1 MDAVQ
6 EAIAAGTLD
15 QLRRRVAEAWTR
27 PAESSPRLGLP
38 VEFTALEILPL
49 LLLMFVAMYFFMVRP
64 QQKKAREHRA
74 LIDSL
79 DVGDEVITASGLYGM
94 ITDFDGGTVFIEISD
109 GVEIKISRDTIAN
122 KVVYSSDVDGDDGQ
136 GPLLSGDDADG

>member
-1 MDAVQ
+1 M
-6 EAIAAGTLD
+6 GPPC
-15 QLRRRVAEAWTR
+15 RVV
-27 PAESSPRLGLP
+27 SRLGLP
-38 VEFTALEILPL
+38 VKFWALEGILIIGL
-49 LLLMFVAMYFFMVRP
+49 IFVVFYFLMIRP
-64 QQKKAREHRA
+64 QQRKQRDHRA

-122 KVVYSSDVDGDDGQ
+122 KVVYADVDD
-136 GPLLSGDDADG
+136 DDAEG

>member
-1 MDAVQ
+1 M
-6 EAIAAGTLD
+6 
-15 QLRRRVAEAWTR
+15 
-27 PAESSPRLGLP
+27 
-38 VEFTALEILPL
+38 EILPL

-64 QQKKAREHRA
+64 QQRKARLHRE
-74 LIDSL
+74 LLESL

-122 KVVYSSDVDGDDGQ
+122 KVVYSDFDGDEGQ
-136 GPLLSGDDADG
+136 GPLMSDN

>member
-1 MDAVQ
+1 M
-6 EAIAAGTLD
+6 
-15 QLRRRVAEAWTR
+15 
-27 PAESSPRLGLP
+27 
-38 VEFTALEILPL
+38 EILPL

-64 QQKKAREHRA
+64 QQRKAREHRE

-122 KVVYSSDVDGDDGQ
+122 KVVYSDVDGDDA
-136 GPLLSGDDADG
+136 DA

>member
-1 MDAVQ
+1 
-6 EAIAAGTLD
+6 
-15 QLRRRVAEAWTR
+15 
-27 PAESSPRLGLP
+27 
-38 VEFTALEILPL
+38 
-49 LLLMFVAMYFFMVRP
+49 MFVAMYFFMVRP
-64 QQKKAREHRA
+64 QQRKARLHRD
-74 LIDSL
+74 LLDSL
-79 DVGDEVITASGLYGM
+79 DIGDEVITASGLYGM

>member
-1 MDAVQ
+1 M
-6 EAIAAGTLD
+6 
-15 QLRRRVAEAWTR
+15 
-27 PAESSPRLGLP
+27 
-38 VEFTALEILPL
+38 EILPL